1 MKREYIKKINK
12 FNQIFVALLLLYFF
26 VAGLVLP
33 FVI

>member
-1 MKREYIKKINK
+1 MNRNYLKKINK

-26 VAGLVLP
+26 CAGLILP